1 MFSFRCLEKQPDN
14 LTSLMALAVS
24 YTNESMQSQV
34 MLSSPSITASF
45 FVLERKLCCQKEA
58 TILSVGLLCHFRL
71 LKGLSISQIEGLGEL
86 PVTKQLTT
94 LAISQAN
101 QPHGRCI

>member
-34 MLSSPSITASF
+34 MLSSPAITASF

-94 LAISQAN
+94 PAISQAN

>member
-1 MFSFRCLEKQPDN
+1 
-14 LTSLMALAVS
+14 MALAVS

-71 LKGLSISQIEGLGEL
+71 LKELSISQIEGLGEL

-94 LAISQAN
+94 PAISQAN